1 LKLKEAVKI
10 LRSKNAGVWH
20 ITIDIVF
27 KNKELYE
34 RAKAKLN
41 KDYFSRLFNRESVNY
56 FECDGINTLKI
67 SFLRDSA
74 AGSMSDTDCLGANFY
89 IPLLDVEI

>member
-1 LKLKEAVKI
+1 MKLREAVKV

-27 KNKELYE
+27 KNRELYE
-34 RAKAKLN
+34 RAKDKLN
-41 KDYFSRLFNRESVNY
+41 RDYFCRLFNRKNLDY

-74 AGSMSDTDCLGANFY
+74 AGSLSDTDCLGANFY

>member
-1 LKLKEAVKI
+1 MKLKEAVKV

-27 KNKELYE
+27 KNKDLYE
-34 RAKAKLN
+34 KSKARLN
-41 KDYFSRLFNRESVNY
+41 RDYFCRLFNRKSLDY

-67 SFLRDSA
+67 SFLRNTS
-74 AGSMSDTDCLGANFY
+74 AGSLNDVDCLGANFY
-89 IPLLDVEI
+89 IPLLGVEI

>member
-1 LKLKEAVKI
+1 MKLKEAVKI

-34 RAKAKLN
+34 RAKTRLSR
-41 KDYFSRLFNRESVNY
+41 DYFCTLFNRKSVDY
-56 FECDGINTLKI
+56 FECDDINTLKV
-67 SFLRDSA
+67 SFLRDAA
-74 AGSMSDTDCLGANFY
+74 AGSISDTDCLGANFY

>member
-1 LKLKEAVKI
+1 MRLREAVKI

-27 KNKELYE
+27 KNRELYE
-34 RAKAKLN
+34 RAKTRLN
-41 KDYFSRLFNRESVNY
+41 RDYFCKLFIKKNIDY
-56 FECDGINTLKI
+56 FECNYINTLKI

-74 AGSMSDTDCLGANFY
+74 AGSLNDTDCLGANCY

>member
-1 LKLKEAVKI
+1 MKLRETVKI

-34 RAKAKLN
+34 KAKDKLN
-41 KDYFSRLFNRESVNY
+41 KDYFRRLFNRESVNY
-56 FECDGINTLKI
+56 FECDGINALKI
-67 SFLRDSA
+67 SFLRDAA
-74 AGSMSDTDCLGANFY
+74 AGSISDTDCLGANFY